1 MNKIYLVLAAFCFTL
16 LNISGDVF
24 AAEHSNQITVEGSYI
39 RAKIPGTDITS
50 AYMTIKNKGDEAV
63 MLIGASSQFSDRIEI
78 HQHTMSDGMMKM
90 RQVQQLLIKDKNQVI
105 LQPMGYHLMIFNVI
119 WMNVVLKIIIIRKQC
134 TLVTKLIVCRVV
146 IVTNQYIVKVVA
158 HYLVCLLLIL
168 SRL

>member
-105 LQPMGYHLMIFNVI
+105 LQPMGYHLMIFNVKEALQAEQKVSLTLHFKQQKDL
-119 WMNVVLKIIIIRKQC
+119 VVTIPVQSIKKERTVKKQ
-134 TLVTKLIVCRVV
+134 
-146 IVTNQYIVKVVA
+146 
-158 HYLVCLLLIL
+158 HHHH
-168 SRL
+168 